1 MNHCPLIENGAAEG
15 RRITLFANKPV
26 LEITVFKAPMDFF
39 TPFGAFLFARVR
51 RRTKKS

>member
-26 LEITVFKAPMDFF
+26 PENTVSEAPMDFY
-39 TPFGAFLFARVR
+39 TPLGAFFIRSCVDAGQ
-51 RRTKKS
+51 KI